1 MFISTYK
8 CDFKCDRECGE
19 DVCQNS
25 PLALYTTVE
34 IADED
39 IVRSFLRVS
48 VTKAIVIGGLEPF
61 DDFED
66 VLSFIETM
74 NRELEPGY
82 GSLEDHEDIDLVIYT
97 GYTEEEL
104 QQYRQKLTD
113 LYSFTYN
120 FSEVIIKC
128 GRFIPNC
135 EPHQDELLGVK
146 LASDNQY
153 AKRLTEVL
161 GLED

>member
-1 MFISTYK
+1 M
-8 CDFKCDRECGE
+8 
-19 DVCQNS
+19 NS
-25 PLALYTTVE
+25 E
-34 IADED
+34 
-39 IVRSFLRVS
+39 LRP
-48 VTKAIVIGGLEPF
+48 E
-61 DDFED
+61 
-66 VLSFIETM
+66 
-74 NRELEPGY
+74 
-82 GSLEDHEDIDLVIYT
+82 HEEIDLVIYT

-104 QQYRQKLTD
+104 QRYRQKLID

-135 EPHQDELLGVK
+135 EPHYDELLGVK